1 MLIMLFMSPRCT
13 PSVMF
18 LLAACALNAQ
28 VGVEGVLPSSVS
40 STQVQSAIGNDESN
54 AGLEKSAVRLQSLLR
69 EEGYFLATVIV
80 DKLKDGRQGLRVF
93 PGIFDGKSAK
103 VSGTGLRISAS
114 MVQAIAL
121 PVTSSGVPVTAD
133 QLAGVTK
140 RLNALPGVAA
150 KAQVGPGSAE
160 GTAQLTIGIAEDD
173 ARVYR
178 LSADNFGT
186 KALGENRATLRAEFN
201 GDASRLDVR
210 GTVSDASYAS
220 AGLGYKW
227 ATGVEGSVSR
237 VGLSVSRYTTEE
249 LSPIKGDSVSLE
261 GGRTGFLTVG
271 TKGSLKLVTDWSLR
285 RTTSTGVS
293 SGVRLDGAETAGFT
307 LGFDGDRK
315 DGLLGGGTNIFSV
328 SATGGYTHS
337 DNALIDGGFARYNY
351 SLGRFQRL
359 PAGFLLGVNL
369 SGQESSSTLE
379 SSEQFAVGGPS
390 GVRSY
395 TSNAAAGDSAYLFT
409 VDVSHELADLK
420 SWGVLEGVVFFD
432 QGKVTGDRFAST
444 PDGSNLI
451 KSVGLGLAIVDNN
464 RFKASVQ
471 WARRVG
477 TPTSTVG
484 TEEKTSRVWAS
495 AQFTY

>member
-1 MLIMLFMSPRCT
+1 MSFMPHRLA
-13 PSVMF
+13 PSLLF
-18 LLAACALNAQ
+18 LLAACSLNAQ
-28 VGVEGVLPSSVS
+28 VGVEGSMPSSVS
-40 STQVQSAIGNDESN
+40 SAEIQAAVGSDESK
-54 AGLEKSAVRLQSLLR
+54 AGLERAAARLQALLR
-69 EEGYFLATVIV
+69 EDGYFLATVIV

-93 PGIFDGKSAK
+93 PGVFDGKSAK
-103 VSGTGLRISAS
+103 VSGTNLRVSPAL
-114 MVQAIAL
+114 VQAIAL
-121 PVTSSGVPVTAD
+121 PVTSSGEAVTAD
-133 QLAGVTK
+133 QLASVTK

-150 KAQVGPGSAE
+150 KAQVGPGSTE
-160 GTAQLTIGIAEDD
+160 GTAQLTVGIAEES

-186 KALGENRATLRAEFN
+186 KALGENRATLKAELY
-201 GDASRLDVR
+201 GDASRFDVR
-210 GTVSDASYAS
+210 GTVSDASYVS

-227 ATGVEGSVSR
+227 ASGSEGAVSR
-237 VGLSVSRYTTEE
+237 VGLSASRYTTDEA
-249 LSPIKGDSVSLE
+249 SPVKGDSISLE
-261 GGRTGFLTVG
+261 GGRSSFLSVG
-271 TKGSLKLVTDWSLR
+271 SKGSLKLVTDWSLR

-293 SGVRLDGAETAGFT
+293 TGARLDGAETASLT
-307 LGFDGDRK
+307 LGIDGDRK

-328 SATGGYTHS
+328 SATGGYTRS
-337 DNALIDGGFARYNY
+337 DNTLIDGGYARYNY
-351 SLGRFQRL
+351 NVGRFQRL
-359 PAGFLLGVNL
+359 PAGFLMGLNL
-369 SGQESSSTLE
+369 SGQQSSSTLE
-379 SSEQFAVGGPS
+379 SSEQFAIGGPS

-395 TSNAAAGDSAYLFT
+395 TSNAAAGNSAYLFT

-451 KSVGLGLAIVDNN
+451 KSVGVGLSIIDNN

-484 TEEKTSRVWAS
+484 AEEKTSRVWAS
-495 AQFTY
+495 AQFTF